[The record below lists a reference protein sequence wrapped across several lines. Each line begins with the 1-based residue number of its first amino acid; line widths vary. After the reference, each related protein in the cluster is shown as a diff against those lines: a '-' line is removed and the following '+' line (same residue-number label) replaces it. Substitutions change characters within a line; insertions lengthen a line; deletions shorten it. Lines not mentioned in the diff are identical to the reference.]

1 MKKKK
6 SSSEVKKKKK
16 VHNKNKYIFIIMLI
30 ALIML
35 IVSGVVLYVNYCDE
49 KLLTNIK
56 KHYGNQVIM
65 VNDAKLYDHNEKV
78 IGKVSKG
85 FTFILD
91 NKKINKSSEQYFK
104 VKNTNYYIYY
114 NDVKKVDKKIEDNFS
129 NKYLVFN
136 KNVVSKKTVF
146 YKDNKKVLELKEKLN
161 LPLEYMDDNYYY
173 VSYLDKVMQVKKDE
187 SVSLNDNNNTSVNEA
202 SYISVINYDTIDNC
216 TKDICVSVDNV
227 RNQLNYLKEQ
237 GFSSISV
244 DEYKL
249 WLAGKIRL
257 KEKSILLTTTNSN
270 NNVSTLNNESNIKIE
285 ILSDASIKFS
295 DVNKKSTKNSTLDK
309 IERYV
314 VKKTTSLDN
323 FKKMSN
329 GEDVVEVVKSAS
341 SGEQRIAVLNY
352 HFFYD
357 PTLGEECDESICLE
371 VSKFREQLDY
381 LKNNGYKTLKM
392 SEFKKWMFG
401 EIELP
406 EKSVLITVDD
416 GAKGTGKHNG
426 NKLIPILEEYNM
438 NATLFL
444 ITGWWSV
451 ENYRSKNLDIQS
463 HTNDMHKYGT
473 CGRGQLVCY
482 RKDQALADLK
492 KSLEIV
498 DNNDSF
504 CYPFYS
510 YSDTAIQA
518 VKEAG
523 FQIAFVGG
531 SVKARRSNNKYL
543 IPRYPIYKTTTLN
556 QFIKMVS

>member
-1 MKKKK
+1 MKKREKLKK
-6 SSSEVKKKKK
+6 SSDSI
-16 VHNKNKYIFIIMLI
+16 KNKKIYILVFIVVVLV
-30 ALIML
+30 ALIC
-35 IVSGVVLYVNYCDE
+35 SGVLLYSDYCD
-49 KLLTNIK
+49 KNLLKNIK
-56 KHYGNQVIM
+56 EHYSTKVVTVRNS
-65 VNDAKLYDHNEKV
+65 KLYNSDHKV
-78 IGKVSKG
+78 IGNVSKG
-85 FTFILD
+85 FSFILD
-91 NKKINKSSEQYFK
+91 DININDSSIQYFK
-104 VKNTNYYIYY
+104 VKDTDYYVYY
-114 NDVKKVDKKIEDNFS
+114 NDIKKSFKTYDKFV

-136 KNVVSKKTVF
+136 KNVVSKKSVF
-146 YKDNKKVLELKEKLN
+146 YSDNKKVLEFNEKLN
-161 LPLEYMDDNYYY
+161 IPLEYMDDNYYY
-173 VSYLDKVMQVKKDE
+173 VNYLGKIMQVKRDKSTDL
-187 SVSLNDNNNTSVNEA
+187 VDNNNTSINEA
-202 SYISVINYDTIDNC
+202 SYVSVINYDIIDDC
-216 TKDICVSVDNV
+216 SKDTCVSASSV
-227 RNQLNYLKEQ
+227 RSQLNYLNEEK
-237 GFSSISV
+237 FSSISLS
-244 DEYKL
+244 EYKL
-249 WLAGKIRL
+249 WLEGKIRL
-257 KEKSILLTTTNSN
+257 PEKSILITTNNSN
-270 NNVSTLNNESNIKIE
+270 DNVVNINNESNVQIE
-285 ILSDASIKFS
+285 VYSDNGLKFN
-295 DVNKKSTKNSTLDK
+295 DVNKKSTRSSDINN
-309 IERYV
+309 IERYI

-329 GEDVVEVVKSAS
+329 GLDVVEATYKSS
-341 SGEQRIAVLNY
+341 SNEQRIAVLNY

-357 PTLGEECDESICLE
+357 PALGEDCNESICLE

-444 ITGWWSV
+444 ITGWWDV
-451 ENYRSKNLDIQS
+451 NNYRSKNLDIQS
-463 HTNDMHKYGT
+463 HTNDMHKYGD

-482 RKDQALADLK
+482 SKDQALADLK

-523 FQIAFVGG
+523 FQIAFAGG

-543 IPRYPIYKTTTLN
+543 IPRYPIYNTTTLN

>member
-1 MKKKK
+1 
-6 SSSEVKKKKK
+6 
-16 VHNKNKYIFIIMLI
+16 
-30 ALIML
+30 
-35 IVSGVVLYVNYCDE
+35 
-49 KLLTNIK
+49 
-56 KHYGNQVIM
+56 
-65 VNDAKLYDHNEKV
+65 
-78 IGKVSKG
+78 
-85 FTFILD
+85 
-91 NKKINKSSEQYFK
+91 
-104 VKNTNYYIYY
+104 
-114 NDVKKVDKKIEDNFS
+114 
-129 NKYLVFN
+129 
-136 KNVVSKKTVF
+136 
-146 YKDNKKVLELKEKLN
+146 
-161 LPLEYMDDNYYY
+161 
-173 VSYLDKVMQVKKDE
+173 
-187 SVSLNDNNNTSVNEA
+187 
-202 SYISVINYDTIDNC
+202 
-216 TKDICVSVDNV
+216 
-227 RNQLNYLKEQ
+227 
-237 GFSSISV
+237 
-244 DEYKL
+244 
-249 WLAGKIRL
+249 
-257 KEKSILLTTTNSN
+257 
-270 NNVSTLNNESNIKIE
+270 
-285 ILSDASIKFS
+285 
-295 DVNKKSTKNSTLDK
+295 
-309 IERYV
+309 V

-482 RKDQALADLK
+482 SKDQALADLK

>member
-114 NDVKKVDKKIEDNFS
+114 NDVKKVDKKMEDNFS

-323 FKKMSN
+323 
-329 GEDVVEVVKSAS
+329 
-341 SGEQRIAVLNY
+341 
-352 HFFYD
+352 
-357 PTLGEECDESICLE
+357 
-371 VSKFREQLDY
+371 
-381 LKNNGYKTLKM
+381 
-392 SEFKKWMFG
+392 
-401 EIELP
+401 
-406 EKSVLITVDD
+406 
-416 GAKGTGKHNG
+416 
-426 NKLIPILEEYNM
+426 
-438 NATLFL
+438 
-444 ITGWWSV
+444 
-451 ENYRSKNLDIQS
+451 
-463 HTNDMHKYGT
+463 
-473 CGRGQLVCY
+473 
-482 RKDQALADLK
+482 
-492 KSLEIV
+492 
-498 DNNDSF
+498 
-504 CYPFYS
+504 
-510 YSDTAIQA
+510 
-518 VKEAG
+518 
-523 FQIAFVGG
+523 
-531 SVKARRSNNKYL
+531 
-543 IPRYPIYKTTTLN
+543 
-556 QFIKMVS
+556 

>member
-1 MKKKK
+1 MNEQNKNRKKRSSKKRWSTKKKILIISLITFFVVLLLVLAYFLLFK
-6 SSSEVKKKKK
+6 RDIFTY
-16 VHNKNKYIFIIMLI
+16 KNKITIEVGDTIP
-30 ALIML
+30 
-35 IVSGVVLYVNYCDE
+35 S
-49 KLLTNIK
+49 
-56 KHYGNQVIM
+56 
-65 VNDAKLYDHNEKV
+65 
-78 IGKVSKG
+78 
-85 FTFILD
+85 
-91 NKKINKSSEQYFK
+91 
-104 VKNTNYYIYY
+104 VK
-114 NDVKKVDKKIEDNFS
+114 D
-129 NKYLVFN
+129 YL
-136 KNVVSKKTVF
+136 

-285 ILSDASIKFS
+285 ILSDDSIKFS

-357 PTLGEECDESICLE
+357 PT
-371 VSKFREQLDY
+371 
-381 LKNNGYKTLKM
+381 
-392 SEFKKWMFG
+392 
-401 EIELP
+401 
-406 EKSVLITVDD
+406 
-416 GAKGTGKHNG
+416 
-426 NKLIPILEEYNM
+426 
-438 NATLFL
+438 
-444 ITGWWSV
+444 
-451 ENYRSKNLDIQS
+451 
-463 HTNDMHKYGT
+463 
-473 CGRGQLVCY
+473 
-482 RKDQALADLK
+482 
-492 KSLEIV
+492 
-498 DNNDSF
+498 
-504 CYPFYS
+504 
-510 YSDTAIQA
+510 
-518 VKEAG
+518 
-523 FQIAFVGG
+523 
-531 SVKARRSNNKYL
+531 
-543 IPRYPIYKTTTLN
+543 
-556 QFIKMVS
+556 

>member
-78 IGKVSKG
+78 IGKVSKE

-114 NDVKKVDKKIEDNFS
+114 NDVKKVD
-129 NKYLVFN
+129 
-136 KNVVSKKTVF
+136 
-146 YKDNKKVLELKEKLN
+146 
-161 LPLEYMDDNYYY
+161 
-173 VSYLDKVMQVKKDE
+173 KKDE

-357 PTLGEECDESICLE
+357 PTLGEECNESICLE

-482 RKDQALADLK
+482 SKDQALADLK